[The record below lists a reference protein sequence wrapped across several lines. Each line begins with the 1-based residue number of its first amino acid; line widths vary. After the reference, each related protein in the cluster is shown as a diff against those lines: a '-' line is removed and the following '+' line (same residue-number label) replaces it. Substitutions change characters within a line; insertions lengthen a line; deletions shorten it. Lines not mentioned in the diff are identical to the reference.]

1 MFALASTVF
10 FVALAVSVLVIY
22 CNIMANMPRIEQV
35 IAQRNGAGLKERV
48 IYIDAVRST
57 GKRGA
62 VVLAFPTR
70 EKAVVMIKAELPLQ
84 IAA

>member
-22 CNIMANMPRIEQV
+22 SNIMANMPRIEQV

-48 IYIDAVRST
+48 INIGAVRST
-57 GKRGA
+57 GKRDA
-62 VVLAFPTR
+62 VVLAFPIR
-70 EKAVVMIKAELPLQ
+70 EKAVVIAATAMPLQ